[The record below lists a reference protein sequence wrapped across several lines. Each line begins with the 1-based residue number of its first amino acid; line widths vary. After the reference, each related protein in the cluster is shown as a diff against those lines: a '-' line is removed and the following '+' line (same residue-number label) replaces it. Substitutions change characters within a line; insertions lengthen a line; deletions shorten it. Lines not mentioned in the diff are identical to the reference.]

1 MYKYQVEM
9 FDKDEKFPFNVKMY
23 QTITADGYCA
33 ELEARKAHPNWKIG
47 HVTRISDYIKSY
59 PNTQNEVCSDK

>member
-9 FDKDEKFPFNVKMY
+9 FDEDEEFPFNVKMY

-33 ELEARKAHPNWKIG
+33 ELEARKAHPNYKIRQ
-47 HVTRISDYIKSY
+47 VTRIGDYSECINNVY
-59 PNTQNEVCSDK
+59 SDKI